1 MLSILIEA
9 AIGSFN
15 SIKQIAFIVIPIMIV
30 MEILKDIGILDRLA
44 RLFSPLVKIYG
55 MKKEAGFPLVIGI
68 VIGLS
73 YGAGIILQTAKE
85 DKLSR
90 RDLYLLTYF
99 LVAAHAVF
107 EDTAIFMA
115 FGVNGLFLF
124 VMRLSVA
131 ALFTF
136 LASRW
141 LKSDGPNFENKGV
154 IKNEIYDR

>member
-1 MLSILIEA
+1 MLSILQEA
-9 AIGSFN
+9 ALGSFN
-15 SIKQIAFIVIPIMIV
+15 SIKQIAFIVIPLMIF
-30 MEILKDIGILDRLA
+30 MEILKDMGILDSIA
-44 RLFSPLVKIYG
+44 RLFSPLVKIFG

-73 YGAGIILQTAKE
+73 YGAGVIIQSAKE
-85 DKLSR
+85 DKLTR

-115 FGVNGLFLF
+115 FGVNGLLLL
-124 VMRLSVA
+124 VTRLAVA
-131 ALFTF
+131 TVFTF

-141 LKSDGPNFENKGV
+141 IRHDTSLLTDSSEV
-154 IKNEIYDR
+154 VTE

>member
-1 MLSILIEA
+1 MFIIFKEA
-9 AIGSFN
+9 FIGSFN
-15 SIKQIAFIVIPIMIV
+15 SVKQIAFIVIPLMLV
-30 MEILKDIGILDRLA
+30 MEVLKDTGVLDKIA
-44 RLFSPLVKIYG
+44 QLFSPLVKIYG

-73 YGAGIILQTAKE
+73 YGAGIIFQSAKE
-85 DKLSR
+85 DQLSH

-115 FGVNGLFLF
+115 FGVNGLLLF
-124 VMRLSVA
+124 VTRLVVA

-141 LKSDGPNFENKGV
+141 IKPDDTLLQNSNEV
-154 IKNEIYDR
+154 I

>member
-1 MLSILIEA
+1 MTNILAEA
-9 AIGSFN
+9 AVGSFN
-15 SIKQIAFIVIPIMIV
+15 SVKEIAFIVIPIMIA
-30 MEILKDIGILDRLA
+30 MEFLKDIGVLDKLTQ
-44 RLFSPLVKIYG
+44 LFSPLVKIYG

-73 YGAGIILQTAKE
+73 YGAGFIFQAAEE

-115 FGVNGLFLF
+115 FGVNGIFLF
-124 VMRLSVA
+124 VARLGVA
-131 ALFTF
+131 AFFTY

-141 LKSDGPNFENKGV
+141 
-154 IKNEIYDR
+154 IKPEDTDLEKMR